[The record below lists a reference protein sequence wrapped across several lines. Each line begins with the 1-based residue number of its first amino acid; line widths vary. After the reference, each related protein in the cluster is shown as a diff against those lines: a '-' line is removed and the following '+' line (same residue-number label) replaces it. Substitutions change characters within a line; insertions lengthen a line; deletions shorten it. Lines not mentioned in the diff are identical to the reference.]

1 MTERSASSNQVGA
14 ADLEYDLAHDAGTAA
29 IPGQRHADHPE
40 RAGTLVSTQTADY
53 ASDYSYDLAHDI
65 PKS

>member
-1 MTERSASSNQVGA
+1 VTERSASSNQVGA

-29 IPGQRHADHPE
+29 VPGQRHTDHPE
-40 RAGTLVSTQTADY
+40 RPSTLVSTETSDS

-65 PKS
+65 PKA